1 MISVQ
6 LKCVNIL
13 TFLIAPVQRIP
24 RYKLLVE
31 AVLKLL
37 PEIDKNET
45 VIQQGKK
52 LLELLEN
59 VRFLCYGLKERNELS
74 LTAFTVV
81 PGLRIKKRKIY

>member
-1 MISVQ
+1 MEG
-6 LKCVNIL
+6 KDIL

-31 AVLKLL
+31 AVLKLVS
-37 PEIDKNET
+37 ENFENET

-59 VRFLCYGLKERNELS
+59 VRFIKTKNTTIPS
-74 LTAFTVV
+74 L
-81 PGLRIKKRKIY
+81 